1 MSKRARSIAS
11 LRISGNA
18 DADSEKVDI
27 FDSLE
32 SIADEFLVKGA
43 ETCLWLNPV
52 EVDCTLAFAELS
64 PVCAISI
71 E

>member
-27 FDSLE
+27 FDNLE

-43 ETCLWLNPV
+43 ETCL
-52 EVDCTLAFAELS
+52 
-64 PVCAISI
+64 
-71 E
+71 